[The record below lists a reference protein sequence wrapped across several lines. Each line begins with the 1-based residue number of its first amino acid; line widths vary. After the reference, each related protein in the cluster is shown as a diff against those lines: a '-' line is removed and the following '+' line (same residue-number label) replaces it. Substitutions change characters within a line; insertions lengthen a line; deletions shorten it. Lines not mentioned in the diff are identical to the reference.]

1 MKKRILLISYWVNV
15 EGNSPAI
22 MADDKIES
30 LSSLGYEINIL
41 TSFASREPNNNKIR
55 QIRIPSISFNDYL
68 YEYKEIKKSKDFF
81 KFILFFPLVLTLG
94 VFLDLIQ
101 NFFIKGIGGGKWSW
115 SILTVPFSIFYA
127 LYNKIDYIFTMGGP
141 ATAHLT
147 GAICSIFTKKI
158 VGRPGFR

>member
-41 TSFASREPNNNKIR
+41 TSFASREPSNNNNIR

-68 YEYKEIKKSKDFF
+68 YEYKEIKKFKDFF
-81 KFILFFPLVLTLG
+81 KFILFF
-94 VFLDLIQ
+94 
-101 NFFIKGIGGGKWSW
+101 
-115 SILTVPFSIFYA
+115 Y
-127 LYNKIDYIFTMGGP
+127 
-141 ATAHLT
+141 
-147 GAICSIFTKKI
+147 
-158 VGRPGFR
+158 

>member
-1 MKKRILLISYWVNV
+1 MKKKILLISYWVNV

-41 TSFASREPNNNKIR
+41 TSFASREPSNNKIR

-68 YEYKEIKKSKDFF
+68 YEYKEIKKFKDFF
-81 KFILFFPLVLTLG
+81 KFILFFPLVLTFG

-115 SILTVPFSIFYA
+115 SILSAPFSIFYA

-147 GAICSIFTKKI
+147 GAICSIFIKKKT
-158 VGRPGFR
+158 FY